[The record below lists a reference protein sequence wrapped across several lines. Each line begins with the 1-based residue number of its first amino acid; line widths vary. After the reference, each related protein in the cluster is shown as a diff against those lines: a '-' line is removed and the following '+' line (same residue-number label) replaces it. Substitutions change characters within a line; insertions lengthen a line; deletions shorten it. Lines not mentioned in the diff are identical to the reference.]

1 MRLDRKSERILVAA
15 MQAGQQVLASIL
27 SGCDAD
33 FAATFE
39 EGMQQLKLHRYSH
52 VVVGYFFAESHMFEF
67 AQAVRELQPQ
77 AKVLCVK
84 GAGRPLD
91 DAARRGLDY
100 ALRSLGCEAFI
111 DLTGGEIPETALPI
125 FNDILRRCRAK
136 AATL

>member
-1 MRLDRKSERILVAA
+1 MRLDRKGERILVAA
-15 MQAGQQVLASIL
+15 VQAGQQVLASIL
-27 SGCDAD
+27 AGCEAD

-39 EGMQQLKLHRYSH
+39 EGMQQLKLHSYSH
-52 VVVGYFFAESHMFEF
+52 VIVGYFFAESHMFEF

-77 AKVLCVK
+77 AKILCVK

-100 ALRSLGCEAFI
+100 ALKSLGCEAFI

-125 FNDILRRCRAK
+125 FNEILRHCSAR